1 MDLDFNYKVSVK
13 FIKIILIIFE
23 MYYFGFVFI
32 IKVKSLMFRKDFKL
46 LKI

>member
-32 IKVKSLMFRKDFKL
+32 KVKSLMFRKDFKL